1 MAGHFHLAP
10 FVCDFAVFI
19 EHKRAAFDAE
29 RFFAIEFFQL
39 DYVKQFA
46 HGFVF
51 IAQQFKLKAL
61 LGAKILVRFDAVA
74 RDAGHGVA
82 QRFKLRQARVE
93 IVAFGGAAG
102 RVVIGLKIHN
112 QRQMFVRYK
121 ILAAGSGQG
130 ERISRHNK
138 APESFRRPYLTAS
151 APAAPR

>member
-1 MAGHFHLAP
+1 MYAEIVLKSSKADTAFDYSKIYLTEFEIMITDG
-10 FVCDFAVFI
+10 VFI
-19 EHKRAAFDAE
+19 WTELTKLIIILTLPKLCLKGELACAE
-29 RFFAIEFFQL
+29 
-39 DYVKQFA
+39 
-46 HGFVF
+46 
-51 IAQQFKLKAL
+51 
-61 LGAKILVRFDAVA
+61 ILVRFHAVA

-102 RVVIGLKIHN
+102 GVVFGIKIHN